1 MSLTN
6 KIILITGGASG
17 IGKQMSQILLKK
29 NNTVIIWDKNKVAL
43 DKTMNELKALGMIYG
58 FCVDITKNEAI
69 TESMDQI
76 FNEIGPVDVLINNA
90 GIVIGKYFHEHTYTD
105 IRLTLEVNTIAPIA
119 LANEVLKRMIDR
131 NTGYICNIASS
142 AGIIS
147 NPKMSVYAGS
157 KWSIVGWSDSV
168 RLEMKQLK
176 KNIHITTVMPYYINT
191 GMFRGVQ
198 SRIPILDPDIVA
210 KTIINGIEKKRKLFT
225 IPGYLYRMTR
235 LAQALLS
242 LSLFDFLADSVL
254 GIYHTMENFKGHI
267 KS

>member
-1 MSLTN
+1 MNLSN

-17 IGKQMSQILLKK
+17 IGKQMSRILLNKH
-29 NNTVIIWDKNKVAL
+29 NTVIIWDNNKENL
-43 DKTMNELKALGMIYG
+43 DQTIQELSSSGNIYG
-58 FCVDITKNEAI
+58 FCVDITQNDLIRISLDEV
-69 TESMDQI
+69 

-90 GIVIGKYFHEHTYTD
+90 GIVIGKYFHEHTCAD
-105 IRLTLEVNTIAPIA
+105 IRRTLEVNTIAPIS
-119 LANEVLKRMIDR
+119 LANEVLKRMINR

-168 RLEMKQLK
+168 RLEMKLLK

-191 GMFRGVQ
+191 GMFNGVQ
-198 SRIPILDPDIVA
+198 SRIPILSPDKAA
-210 KTIINGIEKKRKLFT
+210 KIIIDGIEKKRKLFT

-242 LSLFDFLADSVL
+242 LSFFDFLADSVL
-254 GIYHTMENFKGHI
+254 GIYHTMENFKGHL
-267 KS
+267 K